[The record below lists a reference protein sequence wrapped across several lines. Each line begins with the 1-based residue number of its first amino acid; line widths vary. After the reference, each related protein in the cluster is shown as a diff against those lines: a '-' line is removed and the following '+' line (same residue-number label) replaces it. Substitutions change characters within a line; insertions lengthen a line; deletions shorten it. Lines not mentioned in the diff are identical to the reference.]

1 MKNPSITW
9 RDIYAFCNIEPGSDA
24 DKRLFL
30 YQPVPDYFRWLE
42 TGELHSLSQEKLKNL
57 PVRSWTKIPS
67 LFMPTDILDLVLDC
81 AVLEKS
87 LDRSILIA
95 ASFLVQLP
103 ENHVQDYLKN
113 VKQGVEEEL
122 RNDILRDQ
130 LIQTE
135 LFRHS
140 KLDLS
145 NICKSNQLNT
155 TGTKLQLA
163 LCLAPVHGIPL
174 NVDKDLYFGGIE
186 SLPSRTPELRK
197 LGKSKKKQAEF
208 FLKTFSV

>member
-87 LDRSILIA
+87 LDRSVLIA
-95 ASFLVQLP
+95 ASFLV
-103 ENHVQDYLKN
+103 
-113 VKQGVEEEL
+113 
-122 RNDILRDQ
+122 
-130 LIQTE
+130 
-135 LFRHS
+135 
-140 KLDLS
+140 
-145 NICKSNQLNT
+145 
-155 TGTKLQLA
+155 
-163 LCLAPVHGIPL
+163 
-174 NVDKDLYFGGIE
+174 
-186 SLPSRTPELRK
+186 
-197 LGKSKKKQAEF
+197 
-208 FLKTFSV
+208 

>member
-1 MKNPSITW
+1 M
-9 RDIYAFCNIEPGSDA
+9 
-24 DKRLFL
+24 
-30 YQPVPDYFRWLE
+30 
-42 TGELHSLSQEKLKNL
+42 
-57 PVRSWTKIPS
+57 
-67 LFMPTDILDLVLDC
+67 
-81 AVLEKS
+81 
-87 LDRSILIA
+87 
-95 ASFLVQLP
+95 
-103 ENHVQDYLKN
+103 
-113 VKQGVEEEL
+113 KQGVEEEL